1 MKKITCITLL
11 SFALHTG
18 AHAQLLQ
25 NTTWTMYDP
34 LNVFAFYVQ
43 FANDTFSI
51 STDNISYTATSI
63 YNESGNIITIY
74 DYTGNTGCPVTDTGA
89 YNFNIANDTLQ
100 FTIIADPCFS
110 RAQVLDNYYGVA
122 LLSSIDDKNID
133 DNFSLYPN
141 PSANGIYNLKI
152 AGNKNEYQKFIISNI
167 EGKRI
172 VEKIMPEFKNDVA
185 VINLANLDAGIYFLT
200 LYSPQKIKIF
210 KLIR

>member
-1 MKKITCITLL
+1 MKKIACIFLL
-11 SFALHTG
+11 TIALHSG
-18 AHAQLLQ
+18 ANAQLLQ

-34 LNVFAFYVQ
+34 LNVFAFYAQ

-100 FTIIADPCFS
+100 FTLIADPCFS

-122 LLSSIDDKNID
+122 LLTSIDDKNID
-133 DNFSLYPN
+133 PDYCLFPN
-141 PSANGIYNLKI
+141 PSANGIFNLKI

-185 VINLANLDAGIYFLT
+185 VINLANLNSGVYFLT
-200 LYSPQKIKIF
+200 LQGKTKNKVF